1 MTQSLVS
8 YTDQPLAF
16 VMSVEQAKTQL
27 AELQEF
33 VKSVMV
39 EDEDYGVI
47 PGTQKP
53 TLLKPGAEKLCE
65 IYGLAQHIE
74 VTTRIEDWEKGFFHY
89 EVKATL
95 TSKRTG
101 GLVSE
106 GIGSCNTK
114 EASFRWRNA
123 QRVCPHCGQETIIK
137 GKDEYGGGWLCWKSK
152 GGCGAKF
159 ADGAGSIENQVQGRV
174 ENDDPYT
181 LVNNVLKRA
190 KKRAVVDATLSATR
204 SSSLF
209 TQDVEDMGVAEEPP
223 ARPQRPTAAKKTTL
237 EGTARPVHSAEPTSD
252 AAHAVGIPQEEA
264 PQGFIFT
271 DDLPFDTPTEDD
283 ELMQI
288 TAILT
293 MYKDATTLNEVNM
306 ATAAA
311 KKIEHPTPGQQ
322 VTLRVAL
329 KEAVDRLNNRQEG
342 ARDGKD

>member
-1 MTQSLVS
+1 MTQSLAP
-8 YTDQPLAF
+8 YTDQSLAF
-16 VMSVEQAKTQL
+16 VMSIEQAKTQL

-74 VTTRIEDWEKGFFHY
+74 VTTRIENWEQGFFHY

-123 QRVCPHCGQETIIK
+123 QRVCPQCGQETIIK

-159 ADGAGSIENQVQGRV
+159 ADGAGSIETQVQGRI

-209 TQDVEDMGVAEEPP
+209 TQDVEDMGMVEEPP
-223 ARPQRPTAAKKTTL
+223 VRPQRSPVAKKTTL
-237 EGTARPVHSAEPTSD
+237 EGTARIVPSD
-252 AAHAVGIPQEEA
+252 AANVFDAGTEDVPQNYVQ
-264 PQGFIFT
+264 P
-271 DDLPFDTPTEDD
+271 DDLPFDIDTQHG

-288 TAILT
+288 TDILT
-293 MYKDATTLNEVNM
+293 MYQDAATVNEVNM

-311 KKIEHPTPGQQ
+311 RKIENPTPGQQ
-322 VTLRVAL
+322 AVLRVAHKDAL
-329 KEAVDRLNNRQEG
+329 SRINTRQPG
-342 ARDGKD
+342 LV

>member
-1 MTQSLVS
+1 MTQSVVP
-8 YTDQPLAF
+8 YPDQSLAF
-16 VMSVEQAKTQL
+16 VMSVDQAKTQL

-74 VTTRIEDWEKGFFHY
+74 VTTRIENWEQGFFHY

-114 EASFRWRNA
+114 EARYRWRNA
-123 QRVCPHCGQETIIK
+123 QRVCPQCGQETIIK

-159 ADGAGSIENQVQGRV
+159 ADGAESIENQVQGRV

-181 LVNNVLKRA
+181 LVNTVLKLA
-190 KKRAVVDATLSATR
+190 KKRALVDATLSATR
-204 SSSLF
+204 SSALF
-209 TQDVEDMGVAEEPP
+209 TQDVEDMGLAEEPP
-223 ARPQRPTAAKKTTL
+223 VRPQRPTAAKKATL
-237 EGTARPVHSAEPTSD
+237 EGTARPVPSD
-252 AAHAVGIPQEEA
+252 AANVFDVDAEEA
-264 PQGFIFT
+264 PQNNVQPDG
-271 DDLPFDTPTEDD
+271 LPFDIDTQHS

-288 TAILT
+288 TDILT
-293 MYKDATTLNEVNM
+293 MYKDATTINEINV

>member
-16 VMSVEQAKTQL
+16 VMSVEQAKAQL

-74 VTTRIEDWEKGFFHY
+74 VTTRIENWEQGFFHY
-89 EVKATL
+89 EVKASL

-114 EASFRWRNA
+114 EARYRWRNA
-123 QRVCPHCGQETIIK
+123 QRVCPQCGQETIIK
-137 GKDEYGGGWLCWKSK
+137 GKDEYGGGWICWKSK
-152 GGCGAKF
+152 GGCGFKF
-159 ADGAGSIENQVQGRV
+159 ADGAESIENQVQGRV

-181 LVNNVLKRA
+181 LVNTVLKLA
-190 KKRAVVDATLSATR
+190 KKRALVDATLSATR
-204 SSSLF
+204 SSALF

-223 ARPQRPTAAKKTTL
+223 ARPQRPTAAKKTAM
-237 EGTARPVHSAEPTSD
+237 EGSFRGIPMDEPTSD
-252 AAHAVGIPQEEA
+252 AANTVEAAQEE
-264 PQGFIFT
+264 PSKPNSNKQE
-271 DDLPFDTPTEDD
+271 PTEHDAALRALSALAIQVFGSD
-283 ELMQI
+283 AWVADLKRVVGEKYNLESPRELTLEQI
-288 TAILT
+288 AELSELLD
-293 MYKDATTLNEVNM
+293 KVRAGE
-306 ATAAA
+306 
-311 KKIEHPTPGQQ
+311 
-322 VTLRVAL
+322 
-329 KEAVDRLNNRQEG
+329 
-342 ARDGKD
+342 